1 MHARSKHWTHRIDWV
16 LLLALIG
23 LASIGVAF
31 IYSAASVHGI
41 ADPEHWFQHR
51 FVRQIFA
58 CVLGFGFAVGVCFV
72 DYHLIARWS
81 MLFYWGAIIALLVV
95 LFFDPIH
102 GARRWLSLGPIRLQ
116 PSEFSKIAT
125 ICALGH
131 FLSRPLDELR
141 LPSLFFQT
149 LGLIG
154 LPFCLILIEPDL
166 GSSLVLIPVGL
177 VMMFIAGIPKI
188 YLARL
193 VSGSLLVLSLVV
205 VDTLFFPKLLPV
217 VQLEEY
223 QKNRLRVYFGMSFAP
238 PNATQA
244 EKRKADREEREFSYN
259 VNQALISVG
268 SGGMTGKGWC
278 LGTQNALGY
287 LPKPVAHND
296 FIFSVIAEEWGFLG
310 SMTVLLLNGVV
321 IIQGLRIASQA
332 RDRMGKVIATGV
344 VMLWFSHVFI
354 NIGMNIRL
362 MPVTGLPLPLLS
374 YGGSSALSFMMAMG
388 LLQNVKIYKRNY

>member
-1 MHARSKHWTHRIDWV
+1 MNAPYNRWNQHVDWV
-16 LLLALIG
+16 LWLALAGLAVIG
-23 LASIGVAF
+23 LAF
-31 IYSAASVHGI
+31 IYSAASVHGLS
-41 ADPEHWFQHR
+41 DPQQWYQHR
-51 FVRQIFA
+51 FVKQMFA
-58 CVLGFGFAVGVCFV
+58 LGLGLVLAGALCLV

-81 MLFYWGAIIALLVV
+81 LVFYWASIILLLLV
-95 LFFDPIH
+95 LLFDPVY
-102 GARRWLSLGPIRLQ
+102 GARRWISLGPIRLQ
-116 PSEFSKIAT
+116 PSEFAKIAT
-125 ICALGH
+125 ICALGN

-141 LPSLFFQT
+141 VPSLFFQA

-177 VMMFIAGIPKI
+177 VMMFVAGIPRTF
-188 YLARL
+188 LSRL
-193 VSGSLLVLSLVV
+193 VGGAALVMVLVV
-205 VDTLFFPKLLPV
+205 IDTLFYPKLLPV

-238 PNATQA
+238 PDATPT
-244 EKRKADREEREFSYN
+244 EKRNAEVEKRRFTYN
-259 VNQALISVG
+259 VDQELISVG

-278 LGTQNALGY
+278 QGTQNALGY
-287 LPKPVAHND
+287 LPKTVAHND

-310 SMTVLLLNGVV
+310 SMAVLCLNAVV
-321 IIQGLRIASQA
+321 VIQGLRIASQA
-332 RDRMGKVIATGV
+332 RDRMGRVIATGV

-374 YGGSSALSFMMAMG
+374 DGGSSALSFMVAMG
-388 LLQNVKIYKRNY
+388 LLQNVKLYKRNY

>member
-1 MHARSKHWTHRIDWV
+1 MNTHSNHWTHQIDWV

-41 ADPEHWFQHR
+41 TDPTHWYQHR
-51 FVRQIFA
+51 FFRQILA
-58 CVLGFGFAVGVCFV
+58 CLLGFGFAFGVCLV

-81 MLFYWGAIIALLVV
+81 MLFYWGAIAMLLLV
-95 LFFDPIH
+95 LFTEPVH
-102 GARRWLSLGPIRLQ
+102 GVQRWISFGPIRLQ
-116 PSEFSKIAT
+116 PSEFAKIAT
-125 ICALGH
+125 ICALGN

-141 LPSLFFQT
+141 VPSLFFQS

-154 LPFCLILIEPDL
+154 LPFCMILIEPDL
-166 GSSLVLIPVGL
+166 GSALVLIPVGL
-177 VMMFIAGIPKI
+177 VMMFIAGIPKVF
-188 YLARL
+188 LARL
-193 VSGSLLVLSLVV
+193 VSGSFILILLVV

-223 QKNRLRVYFGMSFAP
+223 QKNRLRVYFGMSFASSD
-238 PNATQA
+238 ATPE
-244 EKRKADREEREFSYN
+244 EKRRADWEERNAKYN
-259 VNQALISVG
+259 VDQALISVG

-278 LGTQNALGY
+278 QGTQNALGY
-287 LPKPVAHND
+287 LPKKVAHND

-310 SMTVLLLNGVV
+310 SMTVLLLNGIV

-374 YGGSSALSFMMAMG
+374 DGGSSALSFMMAMG
-388 LLQNVKIYKRNY
+388 LLQNVKLYKRNY

>member
-1 MHARSKHWTHRIDWV
+1 MNAPYNRWNQHVDWV
-16 LLLALIG
+16 LWLALAGLAVIG
-23 LASIGVAF
+23 LAF
-31 IYSAASVHGI
+31 IYSAASVHGLS
-41 ADPEHWFQHR
+41 DPQQWYQHR
-51 FVRQIFA
+51 FVKQMFA
-58 CVLGFGFAVGVCFV
+58 LGLGLVLAGALCLV

-81 MLFYWGAIIALLVV
+81 LVFYWASIILLLLV
-95 LFFDPIH
+95 LLFDPVY
-102 GARRWLSLGPIRLQ
+102 GARRWISLGPIRLQ
-116 PSEFSKIAT
+116 PSEFAKIAT
-125 ICALGH
+125 ICALGN

-141 LPSLFFQT
+141 VPSLFFQA

-177 VMMFIAGIPKI
+177 VMMFVAGIPRTF
-188 YLARL
+188 LSRL
-193 VSGSLLVLSLVV
+193 VGGAALVMVLVAI
-205 VDTLFFPKLLPV
+205 DTLFYPKLLPV

-238 PNATQA
+238 PDATPT
-244 EKRKADREEREFSYN
+244 EKRNAEVEKRRFTYN
-259 VNQALISVG
+259 VDQALISVG

-278 LGTQNALGY
+278 QGTQNALGY
-287 LPKPVAHND
+287 LPKTVAHND

-310 SMTVLLLNGVV
+310 SMAVLCLNAVV
-321 IIQGLRIASQA
+321 VIQGLRIASQA
-332 RDRMGKVIATGV
+332 RDRMGRVIATGV

-374 YGGSSALSFMMAMG
+374 DGGSSALSFVVAMG
-388 LLQNVKIYKRNY
+388 LLQNVKLYKRNY

>member
-1 MHARSKHWTHRIDWV
+1 MNAPYNRWNQHVDWV
-16 LLLALIG
+16 LWLALAGLAVIG
-23 LASIGVAF
+23 LAF
-31 IYSAASVHGI
+31 IYSAASVHGLS
-41 ADPEHWFQHR
+41 DPQQWYQHR
-51 FVRQIFA
+51 FVKQMFA
-58 CVLGFGFAVGVCFV
+58 LGLGLVLAGALCLV

-81 MLFYWGAIIALLVV
+81 LVFYWASIILLLLV
-95 LFFDPIH
+95 LLFDPVY
-102 GARRWLSLGPIRLQ
+102 GARRWISLGPIRLQ
-116 PSEFSKIAT
+116 PSEFAKIAT
-125 ICALGH
+125 ISALGN

-141 LPSLFFQT
+141 VPSLFFQA

-177 VMMFIAGIPKI
+177 VMMFVAGIPRTF
-188 YLARL
+188 LSRL
-193 VSGSLLVLSLVV
+193 VGGAALVMVLVV
-205 VDTLFFPKLLPV
+205 IDTLFYPKLLPV

-238 PNATQA
+238 PDATPT
-244 EKRKADREEREFSYN
+244 EKRNAEVEKRRFTYN
-259 VNQALISVG
+259 VDQALISVG

-278 LGTQNALGY
+278 QGTQNALGY
-287 LPKPVAHND
+287 LPKTVAHND

-310 SMTVLLLNGVV
+310 SMAVLCLNAVV
-321 IIQGLRIASQA
+321 VIQGLRIASQA
-332 RDRMGKVIATGV
+332 RDRMGRVIATGV

-374 YGGSSALSFMMAMG
+374 DGGSSALSFMVAMG
-388 LLQNVKIYKRNY
+388 LLQNVKLYKRNY

>member
-1 MHARSKHWTHRIDWV
+1 MNAPYNRWNQHVDWV
-16 LLLALIG
+16 LWLALAGLAVIG
-23 LASIGVAF
+23 LAF
-31 IYSAASVHGI
+31 IYSAASVHGLS
-41 ADPEHWFQHR
+41 DPQQWYQHR
-51 FVRQIFA
+51 FVKQMFA
-58 CVLGFGFAVGVCFV
+58 LGLGLVLAGALCLV

-81 MLFYWGAIIALLVV
+81 LVFYWASIILLLLV
-95 LFFDPIH
+95 LLFDPVY
-102 GARRWLSLGPIRLQ
+102 GARRWISLGPIRLQ
-116 PSEFSKIAT
+116 PSEFAKIAT
-125 ICALGH
+125 ICALGN

-141 LPSLFFQT
+141 VPSLFFQA

-177 VMMFIAGIPKI
+177 VMMFVAGIPRTF
-188 YLARL
+188 LSRL
-193 VSGSLLVLSLVV
+193 VGGAALMMVLVV
-205 VDTLFFPKLLPV
+205 IDTLFYPKLLPV

-238 PNATQA
+238 PDATPT
-244 EKRKADREEREFSYN
+244 EKRNAEVEKRRFTYN
-259 VNQALISVG
+259 VDQALISVG

-278 LGTQNALGY
+278 QGTQNALGY
-287 LPKPVAHND
+287 LPKTVAHND

-310 SMTVLLLNGVV
+310 SMAVLCLNAVV
-321 IIQGLRIASQA
+321 VIQGLRIASQA
-332 RDRMGKVIATGV
+332 RDRMGRVIATGV

-374 YGGSSALSFMMAMG
+374 DGGSSALSFVVAMG
-388 LLQNVKIYKRNY
+388 LLQNVKLYKRNY

>member
-1 MHARSKHWTHRIDWV
+1 MNAPYNRWNQHVDWV
-16 LLLALIG
+16 LWLALAGLAVIG
-23 LASIGVAF
+23 LAF
-31 IYSAASVHGI
+31 IYSAASVHGLS
-41 ADPEHWFQHR
+41 DPQQWYQHR
-51 FVRQIFA
+51 FVKQMFA
-58 CVLGFGFAVGVCFV
+58 LGLGLVLAGALCLV

-81 MLFYWGAIIALLVV
+81 LVFYWASIILLLLV
-95 LFFDPIH
+95 LLFDPVY
-102 GARRWLSLGPIRLQ
+102 GARRWISLGPIRLQ
-116 PSEFSKIAT
+116 PSEFAKIAT
-125 ICALGH
+125 ICALGN

-141 LPSLFFQT
+141 VPSLFFQA

-177 VMMFIAGIPKI
+177 VMMFVAGIPRTF
-188 YLARL
+188 LSRL
-193 VSGSLLVLSLVV
+193 VGGAALVMVLVV
-205 VDTLFFPKLLPV
+205 IDTLFYPKLLPV

-238 PNATQA
+238 PDATPT
-244 EKRKADREEREFSYN
+244 EKRNAEVEKRRFTYN
-259 VNQALISVG
+259 VDQALISVG

-278 LGTQNALGY
+278 QGTQNALGY
-287 LPKPVAHND
+287 LPKTVAHND

-310 SMTVLLLNGVV
+310 SMAVLCLNAVV
-321 IIQGLRIASQA
+321 VIQGLRIASQA
-332 RDRMGKVIATGV
+332 RDRMGRVISTGV

-374 YGGSSALSFMMAMG
+374 DGGSSALSFMVAMG
-388 LLQNVKIYKRNY
+388 LLQNVKLYKRNY

>member
-1 MHARSKHWTHRIDWV
+1 MNAPYNRWNQHVDWV
-16 LLLALIG
+16 LWLALAGLAAIG
-23 LASIGVAF
+23 LAF
-31 IYSAASVHGI
+31 IYSAASVHGLS
-41 ADPEHWFQHR
+41 DPQQWYQHR
-51 FVRQIFA
+51 FVKQMFA
-58 CVLGFGFAVGVCFV
+58 LGLGLGLAFALCLV

-81 MLFYWGAIIALLVV
+81 LVFYWASIILLLVV
-95 LFFDPIH
+95 LLFEPVY
-102 GARRWLSLGPIRLQ
+102 GAKRWISLGPFRLQ
-116 PSEFSKIAT
+116 PSEFAKIAT
-125 ICALGH
+125 ICALGN
-131 FLSRPLDELR
+131 FLSRPMDELR
-141 LPSLFFQT
+141 VPSLFFQA

-177 VMMFIAGIPKI
+177 VMMFIAGIPRAF
-188 YLARL
+188 LSRL
-193 VSGSLLVLSLVV
+193 VGGAALLMVLVV
-205 VDTLFFPKLLPV
+205 IDTLFYPKLLPV

-238 PNATQA
+238 PDATA
-244 EKRKADREEREFSYN
+244 EEKRKADFEKRRFTYN
-259 VNQALISVG
+259 VDQALISVG

-278 LGTQNALGY
+278 QGTQNALGY
-287 LPKPVAHND
+287 LPKTVAHND

-310 SMTVLLLNGVV
+310 SMTVLILNAIVV
-321 IIQGLRIASQA
+321 IEGLRIASQA

-374 YGGSSALSFMMAMG
+374 DGGSSALSFMVAMG
-388 LLQNVKIYKRNY
+388 LLQNVKLYKRNY

>member
-1 MHARSKHWTHRIDWV
+1 MNAPYNRWNQHVDWV
-16 LLLALIG
+16 LWLALAGLAVIG
-23 LASIGVAF
+23 LAF
-31 IYSAASVHGI
+31 IYSAASVHGLS
-41 ADPEHWFQHR
+41 DPQQWYQHR
-51 FVRQIFA
+51 FVKQMFA
-58 CVLGFGFAVGVCFV
+58 LGLGLVLAGALCLV

-81 MLFYWGAIIALLVV
+81 LVFYWASIILLLLV
-95 LFFDPIH
+95 LLFDPVY
-102 GARRWLSLGPIRLQ
+102 GARRWISLGPIRLQ
-116 PSEFSKIAT
+116 PSEFAKIAT
-125 ICALGH
+125 ICALGN

-141 LPSLFFQT
+141 VPSLFFQD

-177 VMMFIAGIPKI
+177 VMMFVAGIPRTF
-188 YLARL
+188 LSRL
-193 VSGSLLVLSLVV
+193 VGGAALMMVLVV
-205 VDTLFFPKLLPV
+205 IDTLFYPKLLPV

-238 PNATQA
+238 PDATPT
-244 EKRKADREEREFSYN
+244 EKRNAEVEKRRFTYN
-259 VNQALISVG
+259 VDQALISVG

-278 LGTQNALGY
+278 QGTQNALGY
-287 LPKPVAHND
+287 LPKTVAHND

-310 SMTVLLLNGVV
+310 SMAVLCLNAVV
-321 IIQGLRIASQA
+321 VIQGLRIASQA
-332 RDRMGKVIATGV
+332 RDRMGRVIATGV

-374 YGGSSALSFMMAMG
+374 DGGSSALSFMVAMG
-388 LLQNVKIYKRNY
+388 LLQNVKLYKRNY

>member
-1 MHARSKHWTHRIDWV
+1 MNAPYNRWNQHVDWV
-16 LLLALIG
+16 LWLALAGLAVIG
-23 LASIGVAF
+23 LAF
-31 IYSAASVHGI
+31 IYSAASVHGLS
-41 ADPEHWFQHR
+41 DPQQWYQHR
-51 FVRQIFA
+51 FVKQMFA
-58 CVLGFGFAVGVCFV
+58 LGLGLVLAGALCLV

-81 MLFYWGAIIALLVV
+81 LVFYWASIILLLLV
-95 LFFDPIH
+95 LLFDPVY
-102 GARRWLSLGPIRLQ
+102 GARRWISLGPIRLQ
-116 PSEFSKIAT
+116 PSEFAKIAT
-125 ICALGH
+125 ICALGN

-141 LPSLFFQT
+141 VPSLFFQA

-177 VMMFIAGIPKI
+177 VMMFVAGIPRTF
-188 YLARL
+188 LSRL
-193 VSGSLLVLSLVV
+193 VGGAALMMVLVV
-205 VDTLFFPKLLPV
+205 IDTLFYPKLLPV

-238 PNATQA
+238 PDATPT
-244 EKRKADREEREFSYN
+244 EKRNAEVEKRRFTYN
-259 VNQALISVG
+259 VDQALISVG

-278 LGTQNALGY
+278 QGTQNALGY
-287 LPKPVAHND
+287 LPKTVAHND

-310 SMTVLLLNGVV
+310 SMAVLCLNAVV
-321 IIQGLRIASQA
+321 VIQGLRIASQA
-332 RDRMGKVIATGV
+332 RDRMGRVISTGV

-374 YGGSSALSFMMAMG
+374 DGGSSALSFMVAMG
-388 LLQNVKIYKRNY
+388 LLQNVKLYKRNY

>member
-1 MHARSKHWTHRIDWV
+1 MNAPYNRWNQHVDWV
-16 LLLALIG
+16 LWLALAGLAVIG
-23 LASIGVAF
+23 LAF
-31 IYSAASVHGI
+31 IYSAASVHGLS
-41 ADPEHWFQHR
+41 DPQQWYQHR
-51 FVRQIFA
+51 FVKQMFA
-58 CVLGFGFAVGVCFV
+58 LGLGLVLAGALCLV

-81 MLFYWGAIIALLVV
+81 LVFYWASIILLLLV
-95 LFFDPIH
+95 LLFDPVY
-102 GARRWLSLGPIRLQ
+102 GARRWISLGPIRLQ
-116 PSEFSKIAT
+116 PSEFAKIAT
-125 ICALGH
+125 ICALGN

-141 LPSLFFQT
+141 VPSLFFQA

-177 VMMFIAGIPKI
+177 VMMFVAGIPRTF
-188 YLARL
+188 LSRL
-193 VSGSLLVLSLVV
+193 VGGAALMMVLVV
-205 VDTLFFPKLLPV
+205 IDTLFYPKLLPV

-238 PNATQA
+238 PDATPT
-244 EKRKADREEREFSYN
+244 EKRNAEVEKRRFTYN
-259 VNQALISVG
+259 VDQALISVG

-278 LGTQNALGY
+278 QGTQNALGY
-287 LPKPVAHND
+287 LPKTVAHND

-310 SMTVLLLNGVV
+310 SMAVLCLNAVV
-321 IIQGLRIASQA
+321 VIQGLRIASQA
-332 RDRMGKVIATGV
+332 RDRMGRVIATGV

-374 YGGSSALSFMMAMG
+374 DGGSSALSFMVAMG
-388 LLQNVKIYKRNY
+388 LLQNVKLYKRNY

>member
-1 MHARSKHWTHRIDWV
+1 MNAPYNRWNQHVDWV
-16 LLLALIG
+16 LWLALAGLAVIG
-23 LASIGVAF
+23 LAF
-31 IYSAASVHGI
+31 IYSAASVHGLS
-41 ADPEHWFQHR
+41 DPQQWYQHR
-51 FVRQIFA
+51 FVKQMFA
-58 CVLGFGFAVGVCFV
+58 LGLGLVLAGALCLV

-81 MLFYWGAIIALLVV
+81 LVFYWASIILLLLV
-95 LFFDPIH
+95 LLFDPVY
-102 GARRWLSLGPIRLQ
+102 GARRWISVGPIRLQ
-116 PSEFSKIAT
+116 PSEFAKIAT
-125 ICALGH
+125 ICALGN

-141 LPSLFFQT
+141 VPSLFFQA

-177 VMMFIAGIPKI
+177 VMMFVAGIPRTF
-188 YLARL
+188 LSRL
-193 VSGSLLVLSLVV
+193 VGGAALVMVLVV
-205 VDTLFFPKLLPV
+205 IDTLFYPKLLPV

-238 PNATQA
+238 PDATPT
-244 EKRKADREEREFSYN
+244 EKRNAEVEKRRFTYN
-259 VNQALISVG
+259 VDQALISVG

-278 LGTQNALGY
+278 QGTQNALGY
-287 LPKPVAHND
+287 LPKTVAHND

-310 SMTVLLLNGVV
+310 SMAVLCLNAVV
-321 IIQGLRIASQA
+321 VIQGLRIASQA
-332 RDRMGKVIATGV
+332 RDRMGRVIATGV

-374 YGGSSALSFMMAMG
+374 DGGSSALSFMVAMG
-388 LLQNVKIYKRNY
+388 LLQNVKLYKRNY

>member
-1 MHARSKHWTHRIDWV
+1 MNAPYNRWNQHVDWV
-16 LLLALIG
+16 LWLALAGLAVIG
-23 LASIGVAF
+23 LAF
-31 IYSAASVHGI
+31 IYSAASVHGLS
-41 ADPEHWFQHR
+41 DPQQWYQHR
-51 FVRQIFA
+51 FVKQMFA
-58 CVLGFGFAVGVCFV
+58 LGLGLVLAGALCLV

-81 MLFYWGAIIALLVV
+81 LVFYWASIILLLLV
-95 LFFDPIH
+95 LLFDPVY
-102 GARRWLSLGPIRLQ
+102 GARRWISLGPIRLQ
-116 PSEFSKIAT
+116 PSEFAKIAT
-125 ICALGH
+125 ICALGN

-141 LPSLFFQT
+141 VPSLFFQA

-177 VMMFIAGIPKI
+177 VMMFVAGIPRTF
-188 YLARL
+188 LSRL
-193 VSGSLLVLSLVV
+193 VGGAALVMVLVAI
-205 VDTLFFPKLLPV
+205 DTLFYPKLLPV

-238 PNATQA
+238 PDATPT
-244 EKRKADREEREFSYN
+244 EKRNAEVEKRRFTYN
-259 VNQALISVG
+259 VDQALISVG

-278 LGTQNALGY
+278 QGTQNALGY
-287 LPKPVAHND
+287 LPKTVAHND

-310 SMTVLLLNGVV
+310 SMAVLCLNAVV
-321 IIQGLRIASQA
+321 VIQGLRIASQA
-332 RDRMGKVIATGV
+332 RDRMGRVIATGV

-374 YGGSSALSFMMAMG
+374 DGGSSALSFMVAMG
-388 LLQNVKIYKRNY
+388 LLQNVKLYKRNY

>member
-1 MHARSKHWTHRIDWV
+1 MNARSKHWTHQIDWV

-23 LASIGVAF
+23 IASIGVAF

-41 ADPEHWFQHR
+41 TDPEHWYQHR
-51 FVRQIFA
+51 FVKQILA
-58 CVLGFGFAVGVCFV
+58 CLLGFGIAAGVCLV

-81 MLFYWGAIIALLVV
+81 MVFYWAAIILLLVV
-95 LFFDPIH
+95 LLFEPVF
-102 GARRWLSLGPIRLQ
+102 GARRWISIGPIRLQ
-116 PSEFSKIAT
+116 PSEFAKIAT
-125 ICALGH
+125 ICALGN

-141 LPSLFFQT
+141 VPSLFFQT

-177 VMMFIAGIPKI
+177 VMMFIAGIPRI
-188 YLARL
+188 FLARL
-193 VSGSLLVLSLVV
+193 LTGSFLVLVLVV
-205 VDTLFFPKLLPV
+205 VDTLFYPKLLPV

-223 QKNRLRVYFGMSFAP
+223 QKNRLLVYFGMSFAP
-238 PNATQA
+238 ADATPE
-244 EKRKADREEREFSYN
+244 EKRKAERREREITHN
-259 VNQALISVG
+259 VDQALISVG

-278 LGTQNALGY
+278 QGTQNALGY
-287 LPKPVAHND
+287 LPKTVAHND

-321 IIQGLRIASQA
+321 VIQGLRIASQA
-332 RDRMGKVIATGV
+332 RDRMGKVIACGV

-374 YGGSSALSFMMAMG
+374 DGGSSALSFLMAMG

>member
-1 MHARSKHWTHRIDWV
+1 MNAPYNRWNQHVDWV
-16 LLLALIG
+16 LWLALAGLAVIG
-23 LASIGVAF
+23 LAF
-31 IYSAASVHGI
+31 IYSAASVHGLS
-41 ADPEHWFQHR
+41 DPQQWYQHR
-51 FVRQIFA
+51 FVKQMFA
-58 CVLGFGFAVGVCFV
+58 LGLGLVLAGALCLV

-81 MLFYWGAIIALLVV
+81 LVFYWASIILLLLV
-95 LFFDPIH
+95 LLFDPVY
-102 GARRWLSLGPIRLQ
+102 GARRWISLGPIRLQ
-116 PSEFSKIAT
+116 PSEFAKIAT
-125 ICALGH
+125 ICALGN

-141 LPSLFFQT
+141 VPSLFFQA

-177 VMMFIAGIPKI
+177 VMMFVAGIPRTF
-188 YLARL
+188 LSRL
-193 VSGSLLVLSLVV
+193 VGGAALVMVLVV
-205 VDTLFFPKLLPV
+205 IDTLFYPKLLPV

-238 PNATQA
+238 PDATPT
-244 EKRKADREEREFSYN
+244 EKRNAEVEKRRFTYN
-259 VNQALISVG
+259 VDQALISVG

-278 LGTQNALGY
+278 QGTQNALGY
-287 LPKPVAHND
+287 LPKTVAHND

-310 SMTVLLLNGVV
+310 SMAVLCLNAVV
-321 IIQGLRIASQA
+321 VIQGLRIASQA
-332 RDRMGKVIATGV
+332 RDRMGRVIATGV

-374 YGGSSALSFMMAMG
+374 DGGSSALSFMVAMG
-388 LLQNVKIYKRNY
+388 LLQNVKLYKRNY

>member
-1 MHARSKHWTHRIDWV
+1 MNAPYNRWNQHVYWV
-16 LLLALIG
+16 LWLALAGLAVIG
-23 LASIGVAF
+23 LAF
-31 IYSAASVHGI
+31 IYSAASVHGLS
-41 ADPEHWFQHR
+41 DPQQWYQHR
-51 FVRQIFA
+51 FVKQMFA
-58 CVLGFGFAVGVCFV
+58 LGLGLVLAGALCLV

-81 MLFYWGAIIALLVV
+81 LVFYWASIILLLLV
-95 LFFDPIH
+95 LLFDPVY
-102 GARRWLSLGPIRLQ
+102 GARRWISLGPIRLQ
-116 PSEFSKIAT
+116 PSEFAKIAT
-125 ICALGH
+125 ICALGN

-141 LPSLFFQT
+141 VPSLFFQA

-177 VMMFIAGIPKI
+177 VMMFVAGIPRTF
-188 YLARL
+188 LSRL
-193 VSGSLLVLSLVV
+193 VGGAALVMVLVAI
-205 VDTLFFPKLLPV
+205 DTLFYPKLLPV

-238 PNATQA
+238 PDATPT
-244 EKRKADREEREFSYN
+244 EKRNAEVEKRRFTYN
-259 VNQALISVG
+259 VDQALISVG

-278 LGTQNALGY
+278 QGTQNALGY
-287 LPKPVAHND
+287 LPKTVAHND

-310 SMTVLLLNGVV
+310 SMAVLCLNAVV
-321 IIQGLRIASQA
+321 VIQGLRIASQA
-332 RDRMGKVIATGV
+332 RDRMGRVIATGV

-374 YGGSSALSFMMAMG
+374 DGGSSALSFVVAMG
-388 LLQNVKIYKRNY
+388 LLQNVKLYKRNY